1 MKLQFE
7 IDLLKISMKKY
18 QDDQKE
24 KLSENAKLSSKIEQL
39 RREIS
44 GQELIE
50 RNLED
55 NRELKM
61 LEKDERRLE
70 AEIEEQRKNYGQMDF
85 DSIQREKKVLKEKE
99 ETINRKRSECVGQKN
114 ELLSQKSA
122 LEKELNK
129 PDFKNAVKNH
139 FKAVYDVT
147 VLKKIIS
154 DLGQYRMALESA
166 LLKYHSEKM
175 NKINRLIRE
184 LWRSIYRGNDI
195 DYVQIQ
201 TNEMKNS
208 SADTKRSY
216 DYRVVQSK
224 NDVEIDMRGRC
235 SAGQRVL
242 ACLIIRIALAET
254 FSANCGGK
262 YVYNVFPSVNLEFS
276 WNLCG
281 TFDKS

>member
-1 MKLQFE
+1 MHFHCRCSDEVKKHAELKLQFE
-7 IDLLKISMKKY
+7 IDRLKISMKKY

-24 KLSENAKLSSKIEQL
+24 KLSEHTELTTKIDQL
-39 RREIS
+39 RKEIS

-50 RNLED
+50 RNLID
-55 NRELKM
+55 NKELKA
-61 LEKDERRLE
+61 LESEEHELQALLDE
-70 AEIEEQRKNYGQMDF
+70 QVKNFGEMDF
-85 DSIQREKKVLKEKE
+85 ESIQREKKVLKEKE
-99 ETINRKRSECVGQKN
+99 ETISRKRSECNGQKN

-122 LEKELNK
+122 LERELNK

-139 FKAVYDVT
+139 FQAVYEVT
-147 VLKKIIS
+147 VLKKIIA

-166 LLKYHSEKM
+166 LLKFHSEKM

-208 SADTKRSY
+208 SADVKRSY

-254 FSANCGGK
+254 FSANCGGT
-262 YVYNVFPSVNLEFS
+262 YVYCPI
-276 WNLCG
+276 
-281 TFDKS
+281 